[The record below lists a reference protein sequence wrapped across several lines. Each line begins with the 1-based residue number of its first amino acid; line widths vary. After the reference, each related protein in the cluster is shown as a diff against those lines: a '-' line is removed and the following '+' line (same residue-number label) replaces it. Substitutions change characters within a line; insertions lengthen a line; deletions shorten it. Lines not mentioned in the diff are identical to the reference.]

1 MTSKDEVLVRLNEL
15 SEELNQARE
24 ALLKGQIVPIDNVI
38 ERINHH
44 CATISEMEPD
54 DAIAVKP
61 TLDELLLNFQ
71 TFSQEIEY
79 VQNKVKELLAAE
91 KNSDADDNETGPGN

>member
-1 MTSKDEVLVRLNEL
+1 MKSKDEVMARPNDM

-24 ALLKGQIVPIDNVI
+24 AILKGQIVPIDNLI

-44 CATISEMEPD
+44 CAAISEMEPD
-54 DAIAVKP
+54 DAIEVKP

-91 KNSDADDNETGPGN
+91 KNSDASDNEPGSDN